1 MGRRRV
7 RRRARGRGARVRWAS
22 RRPGGRRAPV
32 AQSQRGAGIAAW
44 SSLLGFTGWAWQGR
58 AEPRNFLAS
67 RSPSLLPSE
76 LAGISSRKE
85 KNPGIS
91 FQPGERRAGPA
102 GVWAAGSGPRARAD
116 SLGATGDRR
125 RAPEAPC
132 LLEVTHLGGGSSPR
146 STTRGHPPQP
156 GSWGGERGVVSPG
169 GPRRAGAAGRVEVG
183 WLQEET
189 SSRAPGPPLEKV

>member
-1 MGRRRV
+1 M

-132 LLEVTHLGGGSSPR
+132 LLEVTHLGGGAAPEVQLGVTRR
-146 STTRGHPPQP
+146 S
-156 GSWGGERGVVSPG
+156 
-169 GPRRAGAAGRVEVG
+169 
-183 WLQEET
+183 L
-189 SSRAPGPPLEKV
+189 APGEGSEGLSRQVGREGPEPRGGWRSGGYRRRLPAEPQAPH